1 MSIYATLLQPLS
13 MNVVLHTLTK
23 VCKTLSN
30 NFQIFYYLNVD
41 ETFHIVYKLNI
52 QFNRDIRNRSVKL
65 KLNQN

>member
-13 MNVVLHTLTK
+13 MNVVLRTLTK

-41 ETFHIVYKLNI
+41 ETFHIRFL
-52 QFNRDIRNRSVKL
+52 
-65 KLNQN
+65 